1 MSTVA
6 DTPVSPSADRP
17 PRAAGRGLHAVVAVL
32 SDGTPAYA
40 PIGVVVHDGPHVQCH
55 LCGGWF
61 RSVLAHL
68 RVHGWDHLTYRQAF
82 GLERGQSLEG
92 TETRAR
98 RAVSMQTR
106 RERDPLVRAGCEI
119 GQEWVRSG
127 ALTRAAAHASRGRK
141 QPEQRRRKTLRTL
154 AAISSTA
161 RAAGSARHA
170 EARLRR
176 TAADAAARLGSP
188 SIGDLVRDRV
198 AAGASLAQISRQAG
212 LHKDW
217 LSRHLARVD
226 PAAADHVRQARQDA
240 GRTRRDARWLRA
252 VREFGFT
259 DVAGYL
265 HDRHVTRRWTVRAI
279 AREMRMSTA
288 TVTTALASHGVPVV
302 AHATTRGRYQDQG
315 AAIAARFGFADLGC
329 YLADRRAAG
338 LSWRAIAA
346 ECGRPE
352 TWVRRRAGLSR

>member
-1 MSTVA
+1 MSVVA
-6 DTPVSPSADRP
+6 SVQADLPRPTGPS
-17 PRAAGRGLHAVVAVL
+17 LHAVAAVL
-32 SDGTPAYA
+32 PDGTPAYA
-40 PIGVVVHDGPHVQCH
+40 PIGVVVRDGAYVQCH
-55 LCGGWF
+55 LCGDWF

-68 RVHGWDHLTYRQAF
+68 RSHGWDHLAYREAF

-92 TETRAR
+92 SETRAR
-98 RAVSMQTR
+98 RAVSMQAR

-154 AAISSTA
+154 AGISPTA

-170 EARLRR
+170 EERLRR
-176 TAADAAARLGSP
+176 TAADAAARLGYP
-188 SIGDLVRDRV
+188 DIGALVRERM
-198 AAGASLAQISRQAG
+198 AAGESLAGISRRAG

-226 PAAADHVRQARQDA
+226 PATDRHVRGNRQDTN
-240 GRTRRDARWLRA
+240 RTRRDSRWLDA
-252 VREFGFT
+252 VRELGFP

-265 HDRHVTRRWTVRAI
+265 HDRHVERRWTVRAI
-279 AREMRMSTA
+279 AREMRMSNA
-288 TVTTALASHGVPVV
+288 TVTAALASHDIHVV
-302 AHATTRGRYQDQG
+302 AHATTRGRYQDRA
-315 AAIAARFGFADLGC
+315 AAIAETFGFADLGG

-338 LSWRAIAA
+338 VSGRGIAA
-346 ECGRPE
+346 ECGQPE